1 MGDNTSTESH
11 GGLPSEAGPPLDGEE
26 RWPSDGGALADADA
40 DGHAETGGAADTEE
54 MPRVR
59 FTRRRLLA
67 SIVFVISTAAFLY
80 FVLPKLLGL
89 RDTWNRIQHGNGW
102 WLALAAALEVC
113 SFLGYIALFRVVF
126 VRGDSRI
133 NWRASYEITM
143 AGLAATRLF
152 ASAGAGGIALTAWA
166 LRRSGMEPR
175 IVACRMIAFMAL
187 LYAVY
192 MGALVIDGLGLY
204 LGIIPGSHP
213 FAITMIPAIFGAT
226 VIVIFLAVSLLPG
239 DFDRLV
245 KRWSHGGRLGRLAVH
260 VAAAPAAAASG
271 VRTAI
276 DLVRTRDP
284 YLLGAVGW
292 WGFDIAVLWACFHA
306 FGSAPSV
313 GVVIMSYFVGML
325 GNTLPLPG
333 GIGGVDGGMIGA
345 FSAFGVPVQLAVVS
359 VLAYRGFAFWLP
371 TLPGG
376 VAYLQLRRTVA
387 RWRTSRAPSYTL

>member
-1 MGDNTSTESH
+1 VNEKASTEDRAGTPDL
-11 GGLPSEAGPPLDGEE
+11 GGGVESSDE
-26 RWPSDGGALADADA
+26 RLRLSPRDADR
-40 DGHAETGGAADTEE
+40 DESRGPVEE

-59 FTRRRLLA
+59 FTRGRLLA
-67 SIVFVISTAAFLY
+67 SLLFVVSAVAFLY

-89 RDTWNRIQHGNGW
+89 QDTWNRIQRGDAW
-102 WLALAAALEVC
+102 WLAGAAVLEVL
-113 SFLGYIALFRVVF
+113 SFCGYIGLFRAVF
-126 VRGDSRI
+126 VRGESRI
-133 NWRASYEITM
+133 GWRESYQITM

-166 LRRSGMEPR
+166 LRRSGLGAR
-175 IVACRMIAFMAL
+175 IVACRMIAFLAL

-204 LGIIPGSHP
+204 LGVIPGPHP
-213 FAITMIPAIFGAT
+213 FAITVIPAIFGAV
-226 VIVIFLAVSLLPG
+226 VIIIFLAISLLPE
-239 DFDRLV
+239 DADRLV
-245 KRWSHGGRLGRLAVH
+245 ARWTRRDRLSGLGWLAVH

-276 DLVRTRDP
+276 TLVRSRDP
-284 YLLGAVGW
+284 LLVGAVAW
-292 WGFDIAVLWACFHA
+292 WGFDIAVLWACFRA
-306 FGSAPSV
+306 FGDSPPI
-313 GVVIMSYFVGML
+313 GVIVMAYFVGMV

-345 FSAFGVPVQLAVVS
+345 FSAFGVPVEISIVS

-376 VAYLQLRRTVA
+376 VAYVQLRRTVN
-387 RWRTSRAPSYTL
+387 RWSRTEAPSPSYT